1 MKKIDVNS
9 RARTSLAVLL
19 VMIIGIAML
28 CGCQNQSRDQATI
41 HIGIRKDIESMDPA
55 VFGRGGP
62 DPQRYLIY
70 EPLLY
75 MDENFEIKGRLA
87 ESWDATP
94 DGKVW
99 TLQLKKGVKFSDGA
113 FFNAQAV
120 KFSVEYLL
128 QNKRLT
134 WPLEAVET
142 PGEHTVKLIFT
153 QPFAILP
160 SELTHLEIFSP
171 TSFDS
176 DGKFKTPIGTG
187 PFLFEEWKKGQ
198 ELIFSRNDQYWG
210 NNPKVAQVVFEVIPD
225 HQTRAM
231 ALETGQI
238 AVADYLPVATIAD
251 LEREG
256 SCSIYKKA
264 GPGINWIAFNT
275 YREPFNDPLVRRA
288 FIHAID
294 MQRIINLVVGDV
306 AVPSLQGPLS
316 SPVFDAIRDPNL
328 NWYGYDPDKAR
339 RLLAEAGWKDSSKGG
354 ILERNGNPFKV
365 TLIASTLYEESNA
378 VSEAI
383 QAELRKIGID
393 LEIRVLESGARYE
406 ARNKRN
412 FDLLELGGVSST
424 NDPTLWF
431 EYYFGTKHPECCV
444 LQDDRLE
451 PLINQLYE
459 TVDPEKRKE
468 IFYNLQ
474 QLLKE
479 QAAGIFLYS
488 QQGIT
493 VTTKGVKNFYQEG
506 GMPGSY
512 SYLRTISL
520 K

>member
-19 VMIIGIAML
+19 VMIIGITML

-87 ESWDATP
+87 ESWEATP

-113 FFNAQAV
+113 SFNAQAV

-134 WPLEAVET
+134 LPLEAVET

-153 QPFAILP
+153 QPYATLP
-160 SELTHLEIFSP
+160 SQLTTIEIFSP
-171 TSFDS
+171 TAFDS

-210 NNPKVAQVVFEVIPD
+210 KKPKEEQVVFEVIPD
-225 HQTRAM
+225 HQTRVM

-238 AVADYLPVATIAD
+238 AVADYLPVASIAD
-251 LEREG
+251 MG
-256 SCSIYKKA
+256 KKGGYSVYKKA
-264 GPGINWIAFNT
+264 SPCMNWIGFNT

-288 FIHAID
+288 VIHAID
-294 MQRIINLVVGDV
+294 IQRIIKSVVGDV
-306 AVPSLQGPLS
+306 AIPSLQGPLS
-316 SPVFDAIRDPNL
+316 SPVHDAIRDPDI
-328 NWYGYDPDKAR
+328 NWYGYDLDEAR
-339 RLLAEAGWKDSSKGG
+339 RLLAEAGWKDSGKDG
-354 ILERNGNPFKV
+354 ILERNGKPFTV
-365 TLIASTLYEESNA
+365 TLISSTLYEEGKA
-378 VSEAI
+378 LSEAI

-393 LEIRVLESGARYE
+393 VEIQVLESGARFE
-406 ARNKRN
+406 ALNKRN
-412 FDLLELGGVSST
+412 YELIELGGICAT
-424 NDPTLWF
+424 NDPTSWF
-431 EYYFGTKHPECCV
+431 EYYFGTKHPEYCV
-444 LQDDRLE
+444 LHDVRLE
-451 PLINQLYE
+451 HLINQLYE

-506 GMPGSY
+506 GMPGTY